1 MPCLINYSNVQKF
14 VTKKW
19 IEVNDLSDGQYFA
32 NKKKNR
38 FQTPILRP
46 DLCDHSDAFIVV
58 KGRISVTV
66 TNNANIRNK
75 KLTFKNNVPFRS

>member
-1 MPCLINYSNVQKF
+1 MDNILL
-14 VTKKW
+14 T
-19 IEVNDLSDGQYFA
+19 
-32 NKKKNR
+32 KKKNR